1 MSEKDRRELSAANFE
16 VMKVVWEKGEVT
28 INDVLATVNSKREN
42 KLKRASVQ
50 VQMNRLEKYGW
61 LTHRVKGRVFYY
73 RALQDQK
80 ITLRDIVRDLKK
92 RVFGGSTRE
101 LVRCLFEDTKVSDDE
116 LERIANLLEGKKQE

>member
-28 INDVLATVNSKREN
+28 INDVLAAVNSKREN

-61 LTHRVKGRVFYY
+61 LTHRVEGRVFYY

-80 ITLRDIVRDLKK
+80 NTLRDIVRDLKT
-92 RVFGGSTRE
+92 RVFGGSARE

>member
-1 MSEKDRRELSAANFE
+1 LSEKDRRELSAANFE

-28 INDVLATVNSKREN
+28 INDVLTALNSKREH

-61 LTHRVKGRVFYY
+61 LTHRVKRRIFYY

-80 ITLRDIVRDLKK
+80 NTLRDIVRDLKT
-92 RVFGGSTRE
+92 RVFGGSARE

>member
-28 INDVLATVNSKREN
+28 INDVLAAVNSKREN

-61 LTHRVKGRVFYY
+61 LTHRVEGRVFYY

-80 ITLRDIVRDLKK
+80 NTLRDIVRDLKT
-92 RVFGGSTRE
+92 RVFEGSARE

-116 LERIANLLEGKKQE
+116 LERIAYLLEGKKQE